1 MAKKD
6 EAKVGMAQV
15 LSLREGSITTPHGVL
30 VYNGIIEMPREEA
43 EVFVVR
49 YPETRII
56 K

>member
-6 EAKVGMAQV
+6 ETKVDTAQV
-15 LSLREGSITTPHGVL
+15 LSLREGPILTPHGL
-30 VYNGIIEMPREEA
+30 LEYNGIIEMPRAEA

>member
-6 EAKVGMAQV
+6 DNKADTAQV
-15 LSLREGSITTPHGVL
+15 LSLREGPITTPYGVL
-30 VYNGIIEMPREEA
+30 AYNGILEMPRAEA

>member
-6 EAKVGMAQV
+6 DSKMDTAQV
-15 LSLREGSITTPHGVL
+15 LSLREGPITTPHGVL
-30 VYNGIIEMPREEA
+30 VYNGIIEMPRAEA
-43 EVFVVR
+43 EEFVNR